1 MVEPH
6 IKPGQKVLL
15 KPNLLGPFTAES
27 AAVTHP
33 EVIRAVIRLVRKAGG
48 IPAVG
53 DSPGIGSVHRFAGI
67 SGVQK
72 MLDEEKVQLLDLKTP
87 IEVDHPKGKRFKKF
101 TLARELY
108 DFDILINLPKFK
120 THQLT
125 GVTGAVKNLFG
136 CVPGI
141 VKSRYHF
148 KIQKLAEFVEMLN
161 DLADLIDP
169 QLTIMDAVWA
179 MDGAGP
185 TAGKPYHL
193 KTLGIGADCR
203 ALDREMLKL
212 IEGLKDFKK
221 VEKPRDNMYHLPI
234 PFLEKV
240 LKKYTSEWP
249 VIDRSSCTSCNS
261 CVAVCAAKALK
272 KSAITPVFDYDKCI
286 RCYCCQ
292 EFCPEH
298 AVKIKKNW
306 LFDRI
311 FNLLSRF

>member
-1 MVEPH
+1 MVTPH

-15 KPNLLGPFTAES
+15 KPNILGPFTAES

-48 IPAVG
+48 IPSVG
-53 DSPGIGSVHRFAGI
+53 ESPGIGSLSRFARI
-67 SGVQK
+67 SGIQK
-72 MLDEEKVQLLDLKTP
+72 MLDEEQAPLIDLKTP
-87 IEVDHPKGKRFKKF
+87 IEVENPKGRRFKKF

-141 VKSRYHF
+141 IKSQYHF
-148 KIQKLAEFVEMLN
+148 KIQKPLEFMEMLD
-161 DLADLIDP
+161 DLADLVNP
-169 QLTIMDAVWA
+169 QLTILDAVWA
-179 MDGAGP
+179 MQGDGP
-185 TAGKPYHL
+185 TAGQPYHL
-193 KTLGIGADCR
+193 KTLGIATDCR
-203 ALDREMLKL
+203 ALDQEMLKL
-212 IEGLKDFKK
+212 IEGLKDFKR
-221 VEKPRDNMYHLPI
+221 VEKTRGDMYHLPF
-234 PFLEKV
+234 PFLESY

-249 VIDRSSCTSCNS
+249 TIDRTLCTNCGS
-261 CVAVCAAKALK
+261 CVAVCAAGALK
-272 KSAITPVFDYDKCI
+272 RSAPTPVFNYDKCI

-298 AVKIKKNW
+298 AVKIRKNW

-311 FNLLSRF
+311 FSLLSRF